1 MFSKIRKGLKKF
13 MNEKIEAC
21 KEIISNDQNR
31 LILGLVILGTG
42 IGLGSALIIS
52 AYIHVQV

>member
-13 MNEKIEAC
+13 MNEKIEVC
-21 KEIISNDQNR
+21 KEMISNDQNR
-31 LILGLVILGTG
+31 LISGLVILGTG
-42 IGLGSALIIS
+42 IGLGSALIVS

>member
-13 MNEKIEAC
+13 MNDKIEAC

-42 IGLGSALIIS
+42 IGLGSALIVS
-52 AYIHVQV
+52 AYIHVPV